1 MKEQPS
7 EDGIRDSMRKH
18 QQDMEGIQQALIKHE
33 ATLLRK
39 EVVKSKDDLI
49 TLKDDIH
56 KKHLEQIRNDILELT
71 CTVTDIIS
79 VTDLRELKNIQAL
92 LASLSK
98 KLLEYNT
105 EGNSYLKILDP
116 KASLNN
122 DNANSMKLQA
132 GAFAC

>member
-49 TLKDDIH
+49 TLKDDVH

-98 KLLEYNT
+98 NFWNIINER
-105 EGNSYLKILDP
+105 NSYLKILDP
-116 KASLNN
+116 KVSLNN

-132 GAFAC
+132 R